1 MRQHCG
7 REAARQ
13 ALARQFEHLAQ
24 ATQARARQ
32 GGDGIGRQ
40 PTALD
45 RNLRERRQQL
55 AVQRKPLERQI
66 KKIEQLMDQLHGE
79 QKALDAALADPASY
93 EDANK
98 AQLKEWLLQKSEMDR
113 QLAKLEE
120 EWLTLQEAWEAVAP
134 VATRPA

>member
-1 MRQHCG
+1 MCSSD
-7 REAARQ
+7 
-13 ALARQFEHLAQ
+13 L
-24 ATQARARQ
+24 
-32 GGDGIGRQ
+32 
-40 PTALD
+40 
-45 RNLRERRQQL
+45 
-55 AVQRKPLERQI
+55 
-66 KKIEQLMDQLHGE
+66 LMDQLHGE

-120 EWLTLQEAWEAVAP
+120 EWLTLQEAWETVAP